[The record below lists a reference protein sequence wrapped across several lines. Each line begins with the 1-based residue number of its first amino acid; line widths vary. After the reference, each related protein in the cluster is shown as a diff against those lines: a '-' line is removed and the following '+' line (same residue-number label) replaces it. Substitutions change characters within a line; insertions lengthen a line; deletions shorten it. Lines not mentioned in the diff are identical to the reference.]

1 MTRRLLLLG
10 GGHAQCAVLADFARR
25 PLPGVELLLVSPNR
39 HAVYSGMVPGWIAGD
54 YTFDQCRIDLA
65 LLAARAGARL
75 IQARAVSLDVDA
87 RLIELDS
94 GESLRYELLSLD
106 VGSAA
111 AVVGIAGSGSAV
123 TLRPIE
129 ELEPALLRLEGQA
142 SQGRLRRMAVV
153 GGGAAGVESVLALN
167 HRLSRLAAQP
177 LKVTL
182 IADTPSLLSGHGQR
196 ARALV
201 RDELKRQGIT
211 VRLAATVQAVEPQ
224 GVRLASGEQ
233 LAADAVILATGA
245 APHAWLAASTLAL
258 DGRGFV
264 AVNDALRSMS
274 NPEVFGAGD
283 AVTTI
288 AHPRPKAGVFAVRH
302 GPVLALNLRQ
312 ALSGDEPRPH
322 ISPERALAIFNTGGR
337 RAIAAWGGLAA
348 SGAWVWHW
356 KDWLDRRFMQR
367 YA

>member
-1 MTRRLLLLG
+1 LTRRLLLLG
-10 GGHAQCAVLADFARR
+10 GGHAQCAVLADFAQR

-65 LLAARAGARL
+65 LLAERAGARL
-75 IQARAVSLDVDA
+75 VQARAVSLDADA
-87 RLIELDS
+87 HRVELDS
-94 GESLRYELLSLD
+94 GECLDYDLLSLD

-111 AVVGIAGSGSAV
+111 AVAGIEGAAHAV

-129 ELEPALLRLEGQA
+129 ELEPALLRLEAQA
-142 SQGRLRRMAVV
+142 RQGGLRRMVVV

-167 HRLSRLAAQP
+167 HRLS
-177 LKVTL
+177 TL
-182 IADTPSLLSGHGQR
+182 SARRMEVCLLADTPCLLSGHAQR

-201 RDELKRQGIT
+201 RDELDRQGIV
-211 VRLAATVQAVEPQ
+211 VRLAAMVQAVESQ

-233 LAADAVILATGA
+233 VAADAVILATGA
-245 APHAWLAASTLAL
+245 APHDWLAASRLAL
-258 DGRGFV
+258 DERGFV
-264 AVNDALRSMS
+264 AVDDSLRSVS
-274 NPEVFGAGD
+274 HPEVFGAGD

-302 GPVLALNLRQ
+302 GPVLARNLRQ
-312 ALSGDEPRPH
+312 ALSGGDPRPH

-348 SGAWVWHW
+348 GGAWVWHW
-356 KDWLDRRFMQR
+356 KDWLDRRFMRR